1 MADIFREIDEEL
13 RQEKAEK
20 LWRQY
25 GKYAIG
31 GAVAVVLAIA
41 GYTGWQEYRTDRQL
55 EAGAK
60 FAAAKALAQEGKT
73 GDAEALFAALG
84 AESGTAYGV
93 LARFHAAALRA
104 SSGDRAGAVLAF
116 RALAGD
122 DSIDRPMRDLA
133 TLLAAQ
139 NALDAP
145 GADGRSI
152 AADIEPLAQPGG
164 AWRHLALEMLGLIAR
179 SAGDPDRA
187 KTYFQRIVDDAEA
200 PPNVRLRASHL
211 LNLAAGT

>member
-13 RQEKAEK
+13 RQERAEK

-41 GYTGWQEYRTDRQL
+41 AYTGWQEYRTDRQL

-84 AESGTAYGV
+84 TESGTAYGV

-145 GADGRSI
+145 GADGQSI
-152 AADIEPLAQPGG
+152 AADIDPLAQPGG
-164 AWRHLALEMLGLIAR
+164 AWRHLALETLGLIAR

>member
-13 RQEKAEK
+13 RQERAEK

-41 GYTGWQEYRTDRQL
+41 AYTGWQEYRTDRQL

-73 GDAEALFAALG
+73 GDAEALFAVLG
-84 AESGTAYGV
+84 AESGTAYGI

-145 GADGRSI
+145 GADGQSI

-164 AWRHLALEMLGLIAR
+164 AWRHLALETLGLIAR

>member
-145 GADGRSI
+145 GADGQSI
-152 AADIEPLAQPGG
+152 AAEIEPLAQPGG

>member
-13 RQEKAEK
+13 RQERAEK
-20 LWRQY
+20 LWRRY

-31 GAVAVVLAIA
+31 GAVAVVAAIA
-41 GYTGWQEYRTDRQL
+41 AYMGWQDYRTDRQL

-60 FAAAKALAQEGKT
+60 FAVAKALAEEGKT

-84 AESGTAYGV
+84 AESGTTYGV

-104 SSGDRAGAVLAF
+104 SSGDRAGAARAF
-116 RALAGD
+116 QALAGD
-122 DSIDRPMRDLA
+122 DDLDRPMRDLA

-145 GADGRSI
+145 GADAQGI
-152 AADIEPLAQPGG
+152 AAEIEPLAQRDG
-164 AWRHLALEMLGLIAR
+164 AWRHLALETLGLIAR
-179 SAGDPDRA
+179 QTGNLEQAR
-187 KTYFQRIVDDAEA
+187 TYFQRIVDDAGA
-200 PPNVRLRASHL
+200 PPNVRSRAAQLLRMVS
-211 LNLAAGT
+211 GK

>member
-13 RQEKAEK
+13 RQERAEK
-20 LWRQY
+20 LWRRY

-41 GYTGWQEYRTDRQL
+41 AYTGWQEYRTDRML

-60 FAAAKALAQEGKT
+60 FAAAKALAEEGKT

-122 DSIDRPMRDLA
+122 DSLDRPMRDLA

-145 GADGRSI
+145 GADGQSI
-152 AADIEPLAQPGG
+152 AADIEPLARPGG
-164 AWRHLALEMLGLIAR
+164 AWRHLALETLGLIAR
-179 SAGDPDRA
+179 NAGDLEQA
-187 KTYFQRIVDDAEA
+187 KTYFQQIVDDAAA

-211 LNLAAGT
+211 LKLVAGT